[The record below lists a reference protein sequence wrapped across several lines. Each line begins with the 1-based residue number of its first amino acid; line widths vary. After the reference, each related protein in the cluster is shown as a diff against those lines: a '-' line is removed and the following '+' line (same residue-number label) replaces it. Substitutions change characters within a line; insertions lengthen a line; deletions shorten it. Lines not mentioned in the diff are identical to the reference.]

1 MSASHS
7 LGKAKL
13 LVWSKNCKR
22 APKKARQGLMMR
34 RKSRQLGLVVVGTK
48 CLLLLRFGVRCD
60 RRRRAHSRD
69 PRRRHA
75 AERESPRPSL

>member
-1 MSASHS
+1 MSANHSH
-7 LGKAKL
+7 GKAKL

-22 APKKARQGLMMR
+22 ALKKARQGLMTC
-34 RKSRQLGLVVVGTK
+34 RKSRQLGLVAVGTK

-60 RRRRAHSRD
+60 RRVHSRD
-69 PRRRHA
+69 PRRLHA